1 MIWVSWGRR
10 SQLLHTAGAETHV
23 HAYTEW
29 VFFFAKEPL
38 RAHCWVMFEIWQIFC
53 YVSLFFNSTK
63 TCQRA
68 CECGCARRC
77 TSGIYLEL
85 MLLNGRSSR
94 RTIWGSEAR
103 SEAVLVQDKL
113 LEYPQTKVD
122 LISTTPCADVTFL
135 CKGKSFPRWPIL
147 KLNSE
152 NKNFKNRQGLPYTVE
167 SLMVSLYSEL
177 IFPLISV
184 DP

>member
-23 HAYTEW
+23 HAHTEC
-29 VFFFAKEPL
+29 FFILLRSLCVLAAELCVRSGKYFA
-38 RAHCWVMFEIWQIFC
+38 MFPC
-53 YVSLFFNSTK
+53 FFNSTK
-63 TCQRA
+63 TCRSA

-77 TSGIYLEL
+77 TSGVYLEL
-85 MLLNGRSSR
+85 MLLNGPSSR

-122 LISTTPCADVTFL
+122 LISTPPCADVAFL
-135 CKGKSFPRWPIL
+135 CKGKCFPR
-147 KLNSE
+147 
-152 NKNFKNRQGLPYTVE
+152 
-167 SLMVSLYSEL
+167 
-177 IFPLISV
+177 
-184 DP
+184 